1 MNARRVV
8 ITGLGVISPYGIGA
22 DIYWNNLVKGNSAAK
37 MIDTFDASGL
47 PTQFAAP
54 VPLGDQELD
63 HLVENQKSTKT
74 MSRAIKLAVI
84 SAQEAVK
91 NSGLDFN
98 TTDPFRVGVS
108 IGAGG
113 LGLWDLEHSKNML
126 QIVIDSTEEENKLC
140 YAKVW
145 QNQ

>member
-54 VPLGDQELD
+54 VPLDDQELD
-63 HLVENQKSTKT
+63 HLVKGTRNIKIHKT
-74 MSRAIKLAVI
+74 SNYFI
-84 SAQEAVK
+84 
-91 NSGLDFN
+91 
-98 TTDPFRVGVS
+98 
-108 IGAGG
+108 
-113 LGLWDLEHSKNML
+113 
-126 QIVIDSTEEENKLC
+126 
-140 YAKVW
+140 
-145 QNQ
+145 